1 MTAAG
6 GAEVG
11 KMTMVQVRAWLG
23 AVLVLAA
30 GCVTRS
36 GPVPRERCENRLIEQ
51 VVAPGG
57 GAKAVVFERRCAAPT
72 GFSTQVSVLGP
83 DDRLP
88 DMPGNVF
95 IAGNG
100 GRISRGRS
108 FITVTWPS
116 ATKLAIG
123 FESGT
128 AVFKGEPRVGAVE
141 IVYVRRDT
149 NNVHPQVQGDP
160 QSLRER

>member
-1 MTAAG
+1 MG
-6 GAEVG
+6 
-11 KMTMVQVRAWLG
+11 QVRAWLG
-23 AVLVLAA
+23 VVVVLA
-30 GCVTRS
+30 GCVTR
-36 GPVPRERCENRLIEQ
+36 GPGAPGQCENMVLEQ

-57 GAKAVVFERRCAAPT
+57 GAKAVVFERRCGAPT
-72 GFSTQVSVLGP
+72 GFSTQVALIGP

-108 FITVTWPS
+108 FVTVIWPT

-123 FESGT
+123 FENGA
-128 AVFKGEPRVGAVE
+128 AVFKSERRVGAIEV
-141 IVYVRRDT
+141 VYFPRDL
-149 NNVHPQVQGDP
+149 NDVHPRTQGDP
-160 QSLRER
+160 QSLRAR